1 MDRIAY
7 LMELQKKKQSSSFD
21 SFLCMVSKIGNCPV
35 RITNRVIGGKWKP
48 IIFNLIV
55 HEVNRFGE
63 ISKIVEG
70 LSKKVLTTQL
80 KELEADGLIVRKV
93 YDVLPQRVE
102 YELTEKGRTFI
113 PVIQEMCNWAMQN
126 FHPPET
132 PQK

>member
-7 LMELQKKKQSSSFD
+7 LKGLQKRKQPSAFD
-21 SFLCMVSKIGNCPV
+21 SFVSMVGKVGNCPV
-35 RITNRVIGGKWKP
+35 RITNQVIGGKWKP

-63 ISKIVEG
+63 MSHLVEG

-80 KELEADGLIVRKV
+80 KELEADGLILRKV

-102 YELTEKGRTFI
+102 YELTEKGRTFV
-113 PVIQEMCNWAMQN
+113 PVIQEMCNWAIEN
-126 FHPPET
+126 FQET
-132 PQK
+132 PATLH

>member
-7 LMELQKKKQSSSFD
+7 LKELQKKKQSSSFD
-21 SFLCMVSKIGNCPV
+21 SFLSMVSKIGNCPV
-35 RITNRVIGGKWKP
+35 RITNNVIGGKWKP

-63 ISKIVEG
+63 ISRIVEG

-113 PVIQEMCNWAMQN
+113 PVIHEMCNWAMQN
-126 FHPPET
+126 FHSPES
-132 PQK
+132 PEK